1 MVTIIIIMGVLI
13 TVLFILVMLLSGV
26 VGGINK
32 QLIEVDK
39 EQHNQNKEIIELMKG
54 KMQHQ
59 DMLLVHI
66 EIIKY
71 LVEQDPILG
80 KTKIPYTGVVGE
92 A

>member
-1 MVTIIIIMGVLI
+1 MVTIIIIMGVFI
-13 TVLFILVMLLSGV
+13 AILFVLVMLLSGV